1 MNTKRQTIWLV
12 SMLSLMVV
20 LSAYYLFTSGSEDA
34 DKLASMANQQTLQ
47 NQTKVN
53 ITEDGKNAQLQKD
66 PILGEDTKDPNKSTD
81 TAAVQGTDKTKMDAT
96 TMTDDEIIS
105 KATDK
110 AVSGTDYFIQKDME
124 RHDKITKELDKW
136 ITISTDVN
144 QTKEAV
150 GEAMDNIRRIDET
163 QAKIEQIEE
172 TLGKDFPHA
181 LVQQSD
187 DGRWKVTVQADKM
200 EKKDAVA
207 IIDLVMKEMNIGA
220 DKFAGVQLVE

>member
-34 DKLASMANQQTLQ
+34 DKLANMANQQTMQ

-53 ITEDGKNAQLQKD
+53 ITEDGMNAQLQKD
-66 PILGEDTKDPNKSTD
+66 PVLGEDTKDPNK
-81 TAAVQGTDKTKMDAT
+81 TAAGQETDKAKQDAA
-96 TMTDDEIIS
+96 TMTDDVIIS

-110 AVSGTDYFIQKDME
+110 AVSGTDYYIQKDME

-163 QAKIEQIEE
+163 QAKIEQIED
-172 TLGKDFPHA
+172 TLGKDYPHA

-187 DGRWKVTVQADKM
+187 DGRWKVTVQAAKI
-200 EKKDAVA
+200 EKKEAVA